1 MKYAD
6 AELFNVEK
14 IVPSGKK
21 FFFLIF
27 FKIEASLKRF
37 LIPKLFL

>member
-21 FFFLIF
+21 FFLIF